1 MVAAGGKRQKEWL
14 ESRAKRGLKEALRT
28 SLHKDLRTI
37 KKYARKSRPRK
48 CVPKVRRKVAAN
60 KSDRPRPYAIRF
72 DVRERPKRPFRRLIT
87 CIVRRSGKAGWILYS
102 SPVYVKSECSPV
114 HTPGH
119 CGQCESGQVS
129 QVWPLADQVTGG
141 KDGRQGAPCSVERAD
156 SPLAGKAP

>member
-14 ESRAKRGLKEALRT
+14 EWRAKRGTKEALRT

-48 CVPKVRRKVAAN
+48 CVPKVRSKVAVN

-72 DVRERPKRPFRRLIT
+72 DVRERKRPFRRLIT
-87 CIVRRSGKAGWILYS
+87 CMFVDRKNRKAGWILYS
-102 SPVYVKSECSPV
+102 SPVRKVGVFPRDS
-114 HTPGH
+114 
-119 CGQCESGQVS
+119 QCEGESGQVS

-141 KDGRQGAPCSVERAD
+141 KDRRQGVRSLNLT
-156 SPLAGKAP
+156 SGWPLT